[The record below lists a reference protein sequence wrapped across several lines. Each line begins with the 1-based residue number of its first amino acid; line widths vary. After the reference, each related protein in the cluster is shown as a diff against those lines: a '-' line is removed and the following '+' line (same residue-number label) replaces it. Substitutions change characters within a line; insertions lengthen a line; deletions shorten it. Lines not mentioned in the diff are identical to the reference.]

1 MTSGKRPDS
10 KPLKFL
16 PILEVLK
23 NSEQRAEEQRKKR
36 EEENERLKWRLQ
48 LRKKGKSK

>member
-1 MTSGKRPDS
+1 MTSDDRPRG

-16 PILEVLK
+16 PLSEVLK
-23 NSEQRAEEQRKKR
+23 KSEQLAEEQRKKR